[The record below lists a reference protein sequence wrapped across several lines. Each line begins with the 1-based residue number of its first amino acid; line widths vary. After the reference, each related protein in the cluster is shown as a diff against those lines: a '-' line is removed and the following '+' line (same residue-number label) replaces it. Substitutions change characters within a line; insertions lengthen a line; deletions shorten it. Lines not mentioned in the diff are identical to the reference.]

1 MNTNLAI
8 HLSQHAFELLSEQ
21 ALAAGKTPAELAAS
35 VVESVYSGGRAK
47 SIDAATARAEF
58 ERCFGTVDVG
68 RPVGLS
74 NEAIDADLAR
84 EYGTANGP
92 A

>member
-8 HLSQHAFELLSEQ
+8 QLSEDAFVLLSEQ

-35 VVESVYSGGRAK
+35 VVENIYAGGHPK
-47 SIDAATARAEF
+47 SLNAATARAEF
-58 ERCFGTVDVG
+58 ERCFGSIDLG
-68 RPVGLS
+68 QPVGLA
-74 NEAIDADLAR
+74 NPAIDADLAR